1 MTANVQND
9 GHKISG
15 KKILENN
22 SKKNSLQ
29 TRKKTHKTAETKS
42 AELLAVS
49 TKSLLTICA
58 QQYMTKTVF
67 V

>member
-22 SKKNSLQ
+22 SQKKNLSKQ
-29 TRKKTHKTAETKS
+29 EKKTHKTAETKS
-42 AELLAVS
+42 AELFAVS
-49 TKSLLTICA
+49 TKSLITICA
-58 QQYMTKTVF
+58 RQ
-67 V
+67 